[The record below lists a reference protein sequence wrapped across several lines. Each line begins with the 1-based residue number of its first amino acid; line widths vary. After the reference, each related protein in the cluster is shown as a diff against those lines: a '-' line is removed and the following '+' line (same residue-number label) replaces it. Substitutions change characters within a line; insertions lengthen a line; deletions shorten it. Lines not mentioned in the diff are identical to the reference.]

1 MTRAFRRY
9 CEEGGRIGILAVSAL
24 LCIGAWRGEAAR
36 PADHRESL
44 SRSACIERALAQS
57 GVARNARTDEDIA
70 HAIRNQARS
79 LALPQL
85 SASGAYTRMD
95 ELQSFEVE
103 GTSVEIGEL
112 DNYELKGEISQL
124 LYSGGQV
131 SAALRA
137 ARLEEQRAA
146 AARQH
151 AESALVRDVR
161 ILFAR
166 VLRAR
171 EAVLVQEESLA
182 QLTSFLEMTQRMR
195 TQETASD
202 FDVLTA
208 RTRVAACRPPLIAAR
223 NDRELAVED
232 LCRILDLDA
241 PAVHVDGTLAE
252 VVIPFSL
259 EELVGIAMTNN
270 PSLKEMKTRCRLGR
284 EAVVS
289 ARSDGRPELRARA
302 EYTGTDPYGFGESSG
317 DLEWH
322 WNAGVVLSW
331 NLWDGDLTRQVVRQR
346 KLEADKSRVMYDE
359 LVKSVRLQVRQAFL
373 EAATAR
379 KAIDASCESVDL
391 AGRALGIAETR
402 FREGLATHLE
412 FMDAN
417 LSMTMARM
425 EWINSLYTLV
435 VAAAH
440 LDYACGYTV
449 ETLSMEMDR

>member
-1 MTRAFRRY
+1 
-9 CEEGGRIGILAVSAL
+9 L
-24 LCIGAWRGEAAR
+24 
-36 PADHRESL
+36 SL
-44 SRSACIERALAQS
+44 SACIERALDQS

-70 HAIRNQARS
+70 HAIRSQARS
-79 LALPQL
+79 LVFPQL

-95 ELQSFEVE
+95 ELQTFEVE
-103 GTSVEIGEL
+103 GTSVELGEL

-131 SAALRA
+131 GAALRA

-151 AESALVRDVR
+151 AESGLVRDVR

-182 QLTSFLEMTQRMR
+182 QLRSFLEMTQRMR
-195 TQETASD
+195 KQETASE
-202 FDVLTA
+202 FDVLSA
-208 RTRVAACRPPLIAAR
+208 GARVAACRPQLIAAR
-223 NDRELAVED
+223 NNRELAVED

-241 PAVHVDGTLAE
+241 TAVHVDGTLAA
-252 VVIPFSL
+252 VVVPFSL
-259 EELVGIAMTNN
+259 DELVGIAMTNN
-270 PSLKEMKTRCRLGR
+270 PSLKEMQTRVRLGG

-302 EYTGTDPYGFGESSG
+302 EYAGTDPYGFGGSSDG
-317 DLEWH
+317 LEWH

-331 NLWDGDLTRQVVRQR
+331 NLWDGDLTRQIVRQR
-346 KLEADKSRVMYDE
+346 KLEADKLRVGYDE
-359 LVKSVRLQVRQAFL
+359 LVKSVRLQVRRAFL

-379 KAIDASCESVDL
+379 KAIDASRESVDL
-391 AGRALGIAETR
+391 ARRALDIAETR

-412 FMDAN
+412 FTDAN
-417 LSMTMARM
+417 LAVTVARM

-435 VAAAH
+435 VAVAD
-440 LDYACGYTV
+440 LDYACGYTR
-449 ETLSMEMDR
+449 ETLSMEMNR